1 MYKVLCTGNP
11 AHRGIAMSVKEWFPD
26 ADFVSRTNGF
36 DLSTIDGLNKL
47 KCILPKYNLIINSSY
62 IMPGIQRKILDLIN
76 EVDVVGH
83 VFSIGSVAEFKTVRH
98 YSPEYG
104 LEKEQLR
111 DRSIELMSPTFKTTH
126 ITVSGFQ
133 DQHTTS
139 DFKMCASE
147 IVKSI
152 QWVLDST
159 YAVPY
164 ISVVDLATAPKE
176 MMKI

>member
-11 AHRGIAMSVKEWFPD
+11 SHRGIAMSVKEWFPD

-36 DLSTIDGLNKL
+36 DLTTLDGINKL
-47 KCILPKYNLIINSSY
+47 KYILPKYNLIINNAY
-62 IMPGIQRKILDLIN
+62 IAPGMQCRILDLIN
-76 EVDVVGH
+76 EVGVTGY

-98 YSPEYG
+98 YTPEYG

-111 DRSIELMSPTFKTTH
+111 NRSIELLSPTLKTTH
-126 ITVSGFQ
+126 IIVSGFQ
-133 DQHTTS
+133 DQQSTS
-139 DFKMCASE
+139 DFKMSANE

-159 YAVPY
+159 YAVPC
-164 ISVVDLATAPKE
+164 ISVVDLATAPKR
-176 MMKI
+176 

>member
-47 KCILPKYNLIINSSY
+47 KDILPKYNIIINNAY
-62 IMPGIQRKILDLIN
+62 IAPGTQIKILNLIA
-76 EVDVVGH
+76 ETGVVGH
-83 VFSIGSVAEFKTVRH
+83 VFSIGSASEFKTVRH
-98 YSPEYG
+98 YLPEYG

-111 DRSIELMSPTFKTTH
+111 DRSIELLRPTLKTTH
-126 ITVSGFQ
+126 IIVSGFQ
-133 DQHTTS
+133 DRQPTS
-139 DFKMCASE
+139 DFKMSAGE

-159 YAVPY
+159 YAVPC
-164 ISVVDLATAPKE
+164 ISVIDLATAPKE
-176 MMKI
+176 IIK

>member
-11 AHRGIAMSVKEWFPD
+11 AYRGIAMSVKEWFPD

-36 DLSTIDGLNKL
+36 DLTTVDGINKL
-47 KCILPKYNLIINSSY
+47 KYILPKYNLIINNAY
-62 IMPGIQRKILDLIN
+62 IEPGIQHKILDLIT
-76 EVDVVGH
+76 EVGVIGH
-83 VFSIGSVAEFKTVRH
+83 VFSIGSVSEFKTVRH

-111 DRSIELMSPTFKTTH
+111 DRSIELLSPTLKTTH

-133 DQHTTS
+133 DQQSTS
-139 DFKMCASE
+139 DFKMSARE

-164 ISVVDLATAPKE
+164 ISVVDLATAPKR
-176 MMKI
+176 